1 MDFNINGTLYLVKDE
16 KLTENKHYE
25 ILLNWIIFKE
35 KPQSDEEIS
44 KIKKRADL
52 FIKQE
57 IEGLYYDSNTKNT
70 KNTKNNKTE
79 EFNIPEIY
87 LRYKLLLD
95 NIVEI

>member
-25 ILLNWIIFKE
+25 ILLNWIVFKE
-35 KPQSDEEIS
+35 QPQSDEEIS
-44 KIKKRADL
+44 KIKKHADL

-57 IEGLYYDSNTKNT
+57 IEGLHYTNSTKST
-70 KNTKNNKTE
+70 KTK

>member
-25 ILLNWIIFKE
+25 ILLNWIVFKE

-57 IEGLYYDSNTKNT
+57 IEGL
-70 KNTKNNKTE
+70 
-79 EFNIPEIY
+79 
-87 LRYKLLLD
+87 
-95 NIVEI
+95 